1 MKYEMGINN
10 EIEEPYD
17 VWENTWLVRF
27 SIFYFWIVI
36 FNKNGVMAED
46 IPTAFYPFSLPAT
59 IIGIILMLSSHFFK
73 KKNV

>member
-1 MKYEMGINN
+1 MKYEMGITY

-36 FNKNGVMAED
+36 F
-46 IPTAFYPFSLPAT
+46 
-59 IIGIILMLSSHFFK
+59 
-73 KKNV
+73 